1 MGVLMKNKNIY
12 FYFMIVVFL
21 IVFIFVFS
29 SCKINEDRT
38 TENENKN
45 QDSEATAGKISEGVI
60 SLLDSIGV
68 GDVSL
73 YPGYDYDKELNAKL
87 GEFRNQL
94 SIPSEFINVLYSVVV
109 TNDTPAEVIDYY
121 NSEMKKLEWEKA
133 QDITSDKG
141 GFMSWKKVSNYG
153 KDVTY
158 IVVTGEIQ
166 YAKRVEVVVLTGVI
180 IPERDDTGYTET
192 TREGNEIGPGS
203 IYFKNPTPPEGEGL
217 LSSKPVSMGIGEWKL
232 WLQEGSKTKGI
243 NKVYLKDDPVFGK
256 IVEFYRTSDPDDGGA
271 AGIYQG
277 TKIELGKYS
286 SVKVWLVGKVL
297 KENGGNIAN
306 VNPSSFPE
314 GAVNVRIK
322 YLTEDDYEKEWYHSF
337 FYSNIIYYDKLHYSF
352 ITKEEQ
358 FWYISP
364 NLLEL
369 EEKPAMITEIR
380 VYGFGWDF
388 TGQIAEINIIG
399 N

>member
-1 MGVLMKNKNIY
+1 MKNKNI
-12 FYFMIVVFL
+12 FSCFIITVFL
-21 IVFIFVFS
+21 VFFIFISS
-29 SCKINEDRT
+29 SCEISKDRT
-38 TENENKN
+38 NENQNTEKTP
-45 QDSEATAGKISEGVI
+45 QKTSGGVI

-73 YPGYDYDKELNAKL
+73 YPGYVYDKELNTQL

-94 SIPSEFINVLYSVVV
+94 NIPPEFINVLYTVVV

-121 NSEMKKLEWEKA
+121 KSEMQKLEWKK
-133 QDITSDKG
+133 DLNITSGKG
-141 GFMSWKKVSNYG
+141 GFLSWKKVSNYG
-153 KDVTY
+153 KDVSY

-166 YAKRVEVVVLTGVI
+166 YGERVEVVVLTGLI
-180 IPERDDTGYTET
+180 IPERDNTNYTET

-203 IYFKNPTPPEGEGL
+203 VYFENPTPPEGEGL
-217 LSSKPVSMGIGEWKL
+217 LSSKPVSMGIEEWKL
-232 WLQEGSKTKGI
+232 WLQEGSKSKGI
-243 NKVYLKDDPVFGK
+243 NKVYLKDDPMFGK
-256 IVEFYRTSDPDDGGA
+256 VVEFYRTSDPDDGGA

-277 TKIELGKYS
+277 TNIELGKYS
-286 SVKVWLVGKVL
+286 SVKVWLVGKIL

-322 YLTEDDYEKEWYHSF
+322 YLTEDNIEKEWYHSF
-337 FYSNIIYYDKLHYSF
+337 FYSNIIYYDKLNYSLV
-352 ITKEEQ
+352 TKDGQ

-369 EEKPAMITEIR
+369 IEKPVKITEIR
-380 VYGFGWDF
+380 AYGFGWDF
-388 TGQIAEINIIG
+388 TGQVAEVNIIG